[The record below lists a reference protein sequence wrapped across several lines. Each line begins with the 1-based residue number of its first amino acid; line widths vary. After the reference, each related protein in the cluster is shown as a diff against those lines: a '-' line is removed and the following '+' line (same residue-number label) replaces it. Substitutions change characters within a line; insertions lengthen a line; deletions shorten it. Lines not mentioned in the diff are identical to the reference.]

1 MKKTKR
7 NAVLFKEMTVDM
19 KKPKILIIMLLIN
32 MLLIPV
38 VLSFFLAIYIQG
50 NSGDLGYRIL
60 ANYFIAMMFTEAGII
75 AFIVPAVTAGSVSLE
90 KERQTL
96 DVLLTTRLTTW
107 EIIKGKYFSSYL
119 TIVLLVLSTMP
130 MMSLVFIYGGIGI
143 WQMIYVFIVLYVY
156 IAMIASFGVF
166 FSALTKNTVAS
177 VVLTYIFTLS
187 YLVFTA
193 VLPWIVVGGIELVNL
208 MIYEDHKYFNFIT
221 DQHLIPSDYF
231 IMLGIGNPFYAIFDS
246 IGHTI
251 GYSIEGIG
259 IQGVNSLGEILP
271 HTSDKNIVFRMFT
284 PISMVFQLVV
294 TFILLKIS
302 AVFLNPVKA
311 KKNKKRK

>member
-1 MKKTKR
+1 
-7 NAVLFKEMTVDM
+7 
-19 KKPKILIIMLLIN
+19 
-32 MLLIPV
+32 
-38 VLSFFLAIYIQG
+38 
-50 NSGDLGYRIL
+50 
-60 ANYFIAMMFTEAGII
+60 
-75 AFIVPAVTAGSVSLE
+75 
-90 KERQTL
+90 
-96 DVLLTTRLTTW
+96 
-107 EIIKGKYFSSYL
+107 
-119 TIVLLVLSTMP
+119 

-193 VLPWIVVGGIELVNL
+193 VLPWIVVGGIELVNIL
-208 MIYEDHKYFNFIT
+208 IYEDHKYFNFIT